1 MEIIVVGDRATIEG
15 KVINVNLS
23 GKEYWEKHS
32 LLRDYIED
40 NKLGSCCIIP
50 YDCDGGCQIISCH
63 RNFGTMGG

>member
-32 LLRDYIED
+32 ILREYIED
-40 NKLGSCCIIP
+40 NGITACIVP
-50 YDCDGGCQIISCH
+50 YDCDGGCQIISCF
-63 RNFGTMGG
+63 RNFGTMGV